1 MKKKQ
6 LTTEK
11 RLGVQLY
18 LVLFLYTVTG
28 IGLGILAQFIF
39 PKFDSK
45 ILSWLYW
52 RIDMIFIFYL
62 IIGFVCIFNYF
73 WKKPWGYLD
82 EVRHLREK
90 LKDTSD
96 TPKYIKTIWGVGYK
110 I

>member
-39 PKFDSK
+39 PK
-45 ILSWLYW
+45 
-52 RIDMIFIFYL
+52 RIIVFRPTTY
-62 IIGFVCIFNYF
+62 
-73 WKKPWGYLD
+73 
-82 EVRHLREK
+82 
-90 LKDTSD
+90 S
-96 TPKYIKTIWGVGYK
+96 
-110 I
+110 

>member
-28 IGLGILAQFIF
+28 IGLEILAQFIF

-62 IIGFVCIFNYF
+62 IIGFV
-73 WKKPWGYLD
+73 YLITSGKNHGD
-82 EVRHLREK
+82 IWMK
-90 LKDTSD
+90 LFPQHRQFMSRM
-96 TPKYIKTIWGVGYK
+96 IIL
-110 I
+110 

>member
-28 IGLGILAQFIF
+28 IGLEILAEFIF

-45 ILSWLYW
+45 ILSWLY
-52 RIDMIFIFYL
+52 L
-62 IIGFVCIFNYF
+62 CGFSIMVSLMTVPF
-73 WKKPWGYLD
+73 
-82 EVRHLREK
+82 
-90 LKDTSD
+90 
-96 TPKYIKTIWGVGYK
+96 
-110 I
+110 

>member
-1 MKKKQ
+1 MQKRQ

-18 LVLFLYTVTG
+18 LALFLYTVTG
-28 IGLGILAQFIF
+28 IGLEILAQFIF
-39 PKFDSK
+39 LKFDSK

-82 EVRHLREK
+82 EVISATQTVYEQNDR
-90 LKDTSD
+90 S
-96 TPKYIKTIWGVGYK
+96 TPIILPS
-110 I
+110 

>member
-28 IGLGILAQFIF
+28 IGLEILAQFIF

-45 ILSWLYW
+45 ILSWAILAY
-52 RIDMIFIFYL
+52 RYDFYFL
-62 IIGFVCIFNYF
+62 SNHWFCM
-73 WKKPWGYLD
+73 
-82 EVRHLREK
+82 
-90 LKDTSD
+90 
-96 TPKYIKTIWGVGYK
+96 YI
-110 I
+110 

>member
-28 IGLGILAQFIF
+28 IGLEILAQFIF

-73 WKKPWGYLD
+73 WKNHGDIWM
-82 EVRHLREK
+82 K
-90 LKDTSD
+90 LFPQHRQFMSRM
-96 TPKYIKTIWGVGYK
+96 IIL
-110 I
+110 